1 MTEKEVKVYDAPTKI
16 QEIEVLN
23 TYQLEERAGEIVP
36 KGGFDYISGGSG
48 DEFTLRRN
56 TTSWDTKGILPRVLA
71 DVEYPDPS
79 LHLGHDIPAPLWLLL
94 LLWVNTKQKKL
105 NRKGVADFGIIMSI
119 SAYSGAKFEE
129 IEAGLNEVHAGSKF
143 T

>member
-79 LHLGHDIPAPLWLLL
+79 TSILDHDIPAPFIMAPIAAHGLAHE
-94 LLWVNTKQKKL
+94 TKEAGTA
-105 NRKGVADFGIIMSI
+105 KGVADFGTIKIGRASCRERLKRLLV
-119 SAYSGAKFEE
+119 ARP
-129 IEAGLNEVHAGSKF
+129 V
-143 T
+143 

>member
-1 MTEKEVKVYDAPTKI
+1 MTVKEGKVYDAATKI
-16 QEIEVLN
+16 QEMEDLN

-36 KGGFDYISGGSG
+36 RGGFDYISGGYG

-79 LHLGHDIPAPLWLLL
+79 TSILGHDIPAPFIMAPIAAHGLAHE
-94 LLWVNTKQKKL
+94 TKEAGTA
-105 NRKGVADFGIIMSI
+105 KGVADFGTIKIGR
-119 SAYSGAKFEE
+119 A
-129 IEAGLNEVHAGSKF
+129 HD
-143 T
+143 